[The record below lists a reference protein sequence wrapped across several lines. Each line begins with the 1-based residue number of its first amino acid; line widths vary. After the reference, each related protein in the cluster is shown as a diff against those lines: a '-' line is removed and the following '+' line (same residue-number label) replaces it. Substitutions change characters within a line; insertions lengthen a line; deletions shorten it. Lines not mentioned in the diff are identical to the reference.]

1 MAVRGRLCVDLR
13 IDVMRAAE
21 LVLRGAEE
29 RLAPIVMTALV
40 RGLALVPIVV
50 GAGRS
55 APGSGSP
62 DAGGHPPR
70 AVHVHGAESV
80 PSPELTARP

>member
-55 APGSGSP
+55 AQEV
-62 DAGGHPPR
+62 DHPMPVVILR
-70 AVHVHGAESV
+70 GLFTSTVLNLFLL
-80 PSPELTARP
+80 PS